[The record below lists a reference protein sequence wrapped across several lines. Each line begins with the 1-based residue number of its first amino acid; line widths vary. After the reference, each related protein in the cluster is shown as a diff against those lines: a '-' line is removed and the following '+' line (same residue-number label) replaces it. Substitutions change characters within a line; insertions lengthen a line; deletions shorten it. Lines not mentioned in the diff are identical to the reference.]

1 MKKLIFI
8 ITALVF
14 AGLCLSCTKDNSINS
29 GGGSG
34 SGSGNSGSSSATV
47 SLSGTTWTTGEMIG
61 FGTLTLTFTATDCT
75 LKRTNGSATESCTY
89 PYTLS
94 GNTVNTKVKLSVW
107 SGGEEQDA
115 TGTIS
120 GTSMDFKLSKNGSNY
135 SFSKK

>member
-1 MKKLIFI
+1 MKKLIII

-14 AGLCLSCTKDNSINS
+14 AGLCLSCTKDNSTNN

-34 SGSGNSGSSSATV
+34 SGSGNSSSSSATI
-47 SLSGTTWTTGEMIG
+47 SLAGTTWKTADMAG
-61 FGTLTLTFTATDCT
+61 FGTLTLTFTAKDCT
-75 LKRTNGSATESCTY
+75 LKRTNGSAVESCTY

-120 GTSMDFKLSKNGSNY
+120 GSSMDFKLSKNGSNY